1 MQRRQLSD
9 NITQYTIGKP
19 LDTGAIILRSDQSA
33 DDCDRIPHFSADSDD
48 DNNLRL
54 SKALTDDEAIYGLG
68 EMLGGLNKRGRKYR
82 CYNNDD
88 PNHTPEKQNLYG
100 SHPFMIFDADETF
113 GLFIDYP
120 GEIVIDAGF
129 DRRDTCTIELTKD
142 VHNEVNTNIYII
154 EGKNKSE
161 IIHNFLTLVGSP
173 FMPPKWAFGYQQS
186 RWSYPTADAVRDICR
201 KFREYDI
208 PCDAVYL
215 DLDYMDDYKVFTTS
229 HERFGDFA
237 AFAKE
242 LLADGFHLVPII
254 DPGVKVEDGYA
265 VYEEGKANNYFC
277 KEYDYEDKKSS
288 GDDFIAAVWPGRT
301 AMPDFMNAQVRQW
314 WADLYKQFCEI
325 GVNSFWNDMNEP
337 ALFFTKRG
345 LEDLYTTY
353 DEVRSRTNPGLD
365 FFDLKDKATGLSNN
379 REDYKRFCHD
389 CDGQTVCHDDVHNLY
404 GFNMVRASADGLKR
418 HSHGNRYFLL
428 SRSSYI
434 GSHRYGA
441 VWTGDNQSWWEHI
454 IVHIKMIQ
462 SMNMCGFFFV
472 GPDIPGFGCD
482 ADAELLVRWLQVGIF
497 TPFLRN
503 HAALFTRS
511 QEPWA
516 FDDEITG
523 IARNA
528 IRFRYAMMPYIYSE
542 YHNCVKFAKPFITPL
557 SFAFSDHR
565 CKSIED
571 QFMFG
576 HSVMAAPV
584 HSQNARGRSVT
595 LPDCKWL
602 AWRAT
607 DYTSREMEVFAPG
620 TYFFDCRLDQFLLFI
635 KEDSLFV
642 MTSPGQNTQT
652 RTDELT
658 VIGLVTHSAEFTCY
672 DDDGT
677 TYQYEHGKY
686 CTLRMKVTAEG
697 SDYSVTCK
705 YNAHDGYKNRIKRI
719 NFEIYNGKG
728 ELVRKSIKMS
738 GDTPEAPVR
747 R

>member
-1 MQRRQLSD
+1 MQRRIISE
-9 NITQYTIGKP
+9 NITQYIIGTP
-19 LDTGAIILRSDQSA
+19 FDTGAVILHSNA
-33 DDCDRIPHFSADSDD
+33 PVDDCDRIPHFGEELTET
-48 DNNLRL
+48 NNLRL
-54 SKALTDDEAIYGLG
+54 TKSLSEDEKLYGLG

-100 SHPFMIFDADETF
+100 SHPFMIFDGEETF

-120 GEIVIDAGF
+120 GEINIDAGF
-129 DRRDTCTIELTKD
+129 TNRSVCTIELTCSIN
-142 VHNEVNTNIYII
+142 NEVNVDIYLIS
-154 EGKNKSE
+154 GKTKSD
-161 IIHNFLTLVGSP
+161 IVHNFLTLIGSP

-186 RWSYPTADAVRDICR
+186 RWSYPTAEAVKDICA
-201 KFREYDI
+201 KFKELKI
-208 PCDAVYL
+208 PCDAIYL

-229 HERFGDFA
+229 QERFGDFA
-237 AFAKE
+237 AFAQE
-242 LLADGFHLVPII
+242 LLKDGFHLVPII
-254 DPGVKVEDGYA
+254 DPGVKVEEGYSI
-265 VYEEGKANNYFC
+265 YEEAAKNNYFC
-277 KEYDYEDKKSS
+277 KEYDYENKKSS

-301 AMPDFMNAQVRQW
+301 AMPDFLNTKVRQW
-314 WADLYKQFCEI
+314 WADLYKQFCEA
-325 GVNSFWNDMNEP
+325 GVNAFWNDMNEP

-345 LEDLYTTY
+345 LDDLYKCY
-353 DEVRSRTNPGLD
+353 DDVRSRTNPGLD

-379 REDYKRFCHD
+379 REDYKRFCHN
-389 CDGQTVCHDDVHNLY
+389 CDGLTQCHDDVHNLF
-404 GFNMVRASADGLKR
+404 GFNMVKASADGLKR
-418 HSHGNRYFLL
+418 HSHGQRYFLL

-434 GSHRYGA
+434 GQHRYGA

-454 IVHIKMIQ
+454 IVHLRMIQ

-482 ADAELLVRWLQVGIF
+482 ADAELLIRWLQAGVF

-503 HAALFTRS
+503 HAALFTRN

-516 FDDEITG
+516 FDDRITD
-523 IARNA
+523 IARNV
-528 IRFRYAMMPYIYSE
+528 IRFRYAILPYLYAE
-542 YHNCVKFAKPFITPL
+542 YHNCAENLKPLIEPL
-557 SFAFSDHR
+557 SFVFKDHR
-565 CKSIED
+565 CESIED

-584 HSQNARGRSVT
+584 HSQNAHGRSVL

-602 AWRAT
+602 AWRVT
-607 DYTSREMEVFAPG
+607 DYSSRDMQVFEPG
-620 TYFFDCRLDQFLLFI
+620 TYFFDCSLDQFLLFI

-642 MTSPGQNTQT
+642 TAAPGQNTADAPT
-652 RTDELT
+652 ELT
-658 VIGLVTHSAEFTCY
+658 VIGLVTHSAEFTYY

-677 TYQYEHGKY
+677 TYNFEQGKY
-686 CTLRMKVTAEG
+686 GTLRMIVTAEG

-705 YNAHDGYKNRIKRI
+705 YNAHAGFKNTIRRI
-719 NFEIYNGKG
+719 NFEIYNGRG